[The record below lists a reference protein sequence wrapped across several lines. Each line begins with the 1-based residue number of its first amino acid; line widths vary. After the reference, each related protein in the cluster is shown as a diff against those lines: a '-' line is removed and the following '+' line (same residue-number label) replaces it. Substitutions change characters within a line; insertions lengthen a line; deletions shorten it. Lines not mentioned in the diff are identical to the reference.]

1 MKTFKYLMM
10 AAAALLLT
18 ACGGD
23 ADVIT
28 PTTEKINGPLG
39 DYFEVVNKDYKVV
52 KEEDSNYGKISVEIK
67 RIKDGLPVD
76 CSADVEVGISSFKI
90 KPGFTIEIQ
99 DADGIAITKDSSDP
113 LWDKDE
119 LQSIIDL
126 RTGESASI
134 TFNLEELSQIGNFKL
149 MKITSTF
156 EGPEESQA
164 SSSTT
169 TDSDDSFDSDDT
181 DSNDETANSS
191 SDDSEDWDAVL
202 DSYDSYVTK
211 YIALMKKA
219 SKGDASAMAE
229 YSDLMSKA
237 QELGDK
243 LSNAQ
248 GSMSASQCSRYMK
261 ITQKMASAAM

>member
-23 ADVIT
+23 ADVKIT

-52 KEEDSNYGKISVEIK
+52 KEKDSNYGKISVEIK

-76 CSADVEVGISSFKI
+76 CSADVKVGICSFNM

-99 DADGIAITKDSSDP
+99 DADGIAITKNSSGP
-113 LWDKDE
+113 LVDKEE

-126 RTGESASI
+126 KTGESASI
-134 TFNLEELSQIGNFKL
+134 TFDLNLSQIDNFKL

-156 EGPEESQA
+156 EGPEGSQA

-211 YIALMKKA
+211 YIALMNKA

-229 YSDLMSKA
+229 YPDLMSKA